1 MAKLIPLMI
10 YLGYFDLVLLT
21 SIILKRT
28 MVQNKTPIRVL
39 LNEEFSHCV
48 YINVASIDSRNL
60 GFIKFPKVLSTYH
73 LDITSKEIVFHG
85 DDVEDVLVLFYK
97 TIFIHTN
104 QRYEEDWISIDF
116 QLFLF
121 CSSHCLFHTDERLS

>member
-10 YLGYFDLVLLT
+10 YLGYFDVVLLT

-28 MVQNKTPIRVL
+28 IVQNKMPIRVL

-48 YINVASIDSRNL
+48 NINVASIDSRNL

-73 LDITSKEIVFHG
+73 LDITSKEIVFLG
-85 DDVEDVLVLFYK
+85 IDVEDVLVLFDK
-97 TIFIHTN
+97 TLIIYSNKRHEKDGIRV
-104 QRYEEDWISIDF
+104 QL
-116 QLFLF
+116 QLFLL
-121 CSSHCLFHTDERLS
+121 SSLNCLFLANERLS